1 MPTPGISLFSDFKM
15 CNVYYADRKKCPDP
29 LLAAGVLNEIIFIF
43 TPFSS
48 LLRDHFLIFPFL
60 IIFSFFILIV
70 VFIIVASFIC
80 IILHLFS
87 HG

>member
-43 TPFSS
+43 TV
-48 LLRDHFLIFPFL
+48 LLYASYVNLNNNYNAHYYNLNN
-60 IIFSFFILIV
+60 IV
-70 VFIIVASFIC
+70 VHNP
-80 IILHLFS
+80 ILNIHL
-87 HG
+87 

>member
-43 TPFSS
+43 TV
-48 LLRDHFLIFPFL
+48 LLYASYVNLINNNYNAHYYNL
-60 IIFSFFILIV
+60 NNIV
-70 VFIIVASFIC
+70 VHNP
-80 IILHLFS
+80 ILNIHL
-87 HG
+87 